1 MMLIVSTLGLEEAYQ
16 NMLKENCPGY
26 QVEHVSDLLELTGKQ
41 LAETEVLF
49 TYGYDMQPQIVKQM
63 KSLRWVHSG
72 QAGID
77 AMPKKLLDEMGIFV
91 SNSRGINS
99 VTIAEYVMCM
109 LLNLERNTYRFYDA
123 YKQHKWDME
132 TRLDEVMGK
141 KLTILGMGKVGMEV
155 AKRAK
160 GFDMEVTGVNLAPV
174 ISEYVDHFFTTG
186 QMKEAV
192 ADCDYLVICM
202 PLTEETYH
210 MVDEEFLSH
219 MKKSAVLMNVGR
231 GPIVKTEDLVKV
243 LREKKLRMAIL
254 DVLEEEPCAA
264 DSFLW
269 EVENLI
275 ITPHIAGDRQKSYM
289 PRMMRILCDNLNKYP
304 DFAKMENPVNIKLGF

>member
-1 MMLIVSTLGLEEAYQ
+1 MIIASTLGLEEKYRKL
-16 NMLKENCPGY
+16 LKENCPQH
-26 QVEHVSDLLELTGKQ
+26 QVEHIADLTVLTKEQLE
-41 LAETEVLF
+41 AVEVLF
-49 TYGYDMQPQIVKQM
+49 TYGYDMPKQLVEQM

-77 AMPKKLLDEMGIFV
+77 AMPKELLEKMGVFV

-109 LLNLERNTYRFYDA
+109 LLNLERNTYKFYEA
-123 YKQHKWDME
+123 FKQHKWDMD
-132 TRLDEVMGK
+132 TCLDEVMDK

-160 GFDMEVTGVNLAPV
+160 SFDMEVTGVNLVPV
-174 ISEYVDHFFTTG
+174 ESVYIDHSLTTA

-192 ADCDYLVICM
+192 KDCDYLVICM
-202 PLTEETYH
+202 PLTDETYH
-210 MVDEEFLSH
+210 MVDKEFLSG
-219 MKKSAVLMNVGR
+219 MKQSAVLMNVGR
-231 GPIVKTEDLVKV
+231 GPIVKTEDLIAV
-243 LREKKLRMAIL
+243 LKQKKLRMAIL
-254 DVLEEEPCAA
+254 DVLEEEPCPEN
-264 DSFLW
+264 SPLW
-269 EVENLI
+269 ELDNLI

-304 DFAKMENPVNIKLGF
+304 DLDRMENPVNIKLGF

>member
-1 MMLIVSTLGLEEAYQ
+1 MLIVSTLGLEEKYQ
-16 NMLKENCPGY
+16 IMLRENCPGY
-26 QVEHVSDLLELTGKQ
+26 QVEHAADLSALTREQLEK
-41 LAETEVLF
+41 TEVLF
-49 TYGYDMQPQIVKQM
+49 TYGYDMQPQLVEQM
-63 KSLRWVHSG
+63 ESLRWVHCG

-77 AMPKKLLDEMGIFV
+77 AMPREILASKGVFV

-109 LLNLERNTYRFYDA
+109 LLNLERNTDRFYEA

-132 TRLDEVMGK
+132 THLDEVMDK

-160 GFDMEVTGVNLAPV
+160 GFDMEVTGVNLVPV
-174 ISEYVDHFFTTG
+174 ISEYVDHAFTTK

-202 PLTEETYH
+202 PLTEETHH
-210 MVDEEFLSH
+210 MVDKEFLSN
-219 MKKSAVLMNVGR
+219 MKESAVLMNVGR
-231 GPIVKTEDLVKV
+231 GPIVKTEDLVDV
-243 LREKKLRMAIL
+243 LKQKKLRMAIL
-254 DVLEEEPCAA
+254 DVLEEEPCPP
-264 DSFLW
+264 DSPLW
-269 EVENLI
+269 ELDNLM

-289 PRMMRILCDNLNKYP
+289 PRMMRILMDNLNKYP
-304 DFAKMENPVNIKLGF
+304 DFDQMENPVNIKLGF